1 MGVTLMAVVMSGV
14 VMIMPCVIV
23 VMIMRFNGF
32 KGGFCFEGEGCFD
45 GF

>member
-1 MGVTLMAVVMSGV
+1 VVMSGV
-14 VMIMPCVIV
+14 VMIVP
-23 VMIMRFNGF
+23 VMIVRIDGF